1 MSRPISDPVFD
12 IGRDLQRAYD
22 EGYKQG
28 RYDEKV
34 ETETSLPS
42 GEQTHTVRSETHAC
56 DLISRQAAIDEIARW
71 IGYLDDDM
79 IGRIQLGLKRLSS
92 EEPKTEWIP
101 CSERLPE
108 VPRQVLVYARSVHY
122 ALAKYDEMRQA
133 DGTYKKEWVTFDAWK
148 PYYTIKDAIKW
159 MPLPEP

>member
-101 CSERLPE
+101 CSERLPRE
-108 VPRQVLVYARSVHY
+108 EEQDDELGVLVTLGNGYSGLQCDWYHNDHW
-122 ALAKYDEMRQA
+122 YDW
-133 DGTYKKEWVTFDAWK
+133 DGFVVA
-148 PYYTIKDAIKW
+148 W
-159 MPLPEP
+159 MPLPPVYQEEDNK